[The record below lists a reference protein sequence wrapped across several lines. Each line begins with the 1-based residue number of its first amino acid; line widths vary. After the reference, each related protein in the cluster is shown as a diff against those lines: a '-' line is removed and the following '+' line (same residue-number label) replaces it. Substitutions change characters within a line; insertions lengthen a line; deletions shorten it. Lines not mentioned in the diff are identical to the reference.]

1 MNRSDRAYQG
11 IIEILALL
19 DEQER
24 AEVLERLFDNYG
36 QPLKNVKS
44 QSSNGS
50 GEISLTPTCVVRLT
64 LSYLKRRNPVPVEEL
79 LSFFIEHG
87 FSQDEVLDA
96 IELLRK
102 GGLVE
107 ISHNLLFVRALF

>member
-11 IIEILALL
+11 IVEILALL

-24 AEVLERLFDNYG
+24 AEVLERLFENYG
-36 QPLKNVKS
+36 RFPKGGRLYG
-44 QSSNGS
+44 SNGS

-64 LSYLKRRNPVPVEEL
+64 LSYITRRNPVPVDEL
-79 LSFFIEHG
+79 LSFFIEHR

-107 ISHNLLFVRALF
+107 LSQNLLFVRALF